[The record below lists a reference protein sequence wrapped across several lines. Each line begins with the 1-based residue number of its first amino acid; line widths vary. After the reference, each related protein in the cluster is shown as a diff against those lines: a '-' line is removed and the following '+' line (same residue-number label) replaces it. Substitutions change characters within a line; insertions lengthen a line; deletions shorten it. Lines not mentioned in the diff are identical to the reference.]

1 MEGGRWSVSLAEDH
15 KAPPGDIGGFM
26 EFVASFRT
34 PTILNAIRGAKRIGD
49 IARFR
54 MPCSVRCAYHELDN
68 FPRGLIPLGDSACRF
83 PPIFGQGMSVAAQ
96 ECCVLAGLIESR
108 RWRIDP
114 LEGLAE
120 AFLRE
125 IQPLLETP
133 WSHAMSDLAYPET
146 RGERPPDLER
156 KLKYGRALV
165 QLAAEDPEVD
175 RVLSE
180 VRALIKPFSALRE
193 PKLAGRVEA
202 LLAETV

>member
-1 MEGGRWSVSLAEDH
+1 
-15 KAPPGDIGGFM
+15 M

-34 PTILNAIRGAKRIGD
+34 PTIHAAIRSAKRIGD

-54 MPCSVRCAYHELDN
+54 MPCSVRCAYHQLDR

-96 ECCVLAGLIESR
+96 ECCVLAGLLESR
-108 RWRIDP
+108 RWRSDP
-114 LEGLAE
+114 LNGLAE
-120 AFLRE
+120 AFLTE

-146 RGERPPDLER
+146 RGERPPDLEQ
-156 KLKYGRALV
+156 KLKYGRALL
-165 QLAAEDPEVD
+165 QLAAVDPEVD
-175 RVLSE
+175 RILSE
-180 VRALIKPFSALRE
+180 VRALLKPFSALRE
-193 PKLAGRVEA
+193 PKLARRVEV